1 MQWNARTQ
9 YACLAAVELARHY
22 RAGLPVQ
29 IKTISERLDIPS
41 RFLVQI
47 LLQLKSTGWV
57 NSTRG
62 AAGGYQL
69 TRAPSEISIWDIMQ
83 SVDSSSDLSLDPT
96 SSVERVALKRL
107 LQQAQ
112 IAYQKVLQ
120 ETSLAQLLERID
132 QQRDPMYFI

>member
-1 MQWNARTQ
+1 MHWNARTQ

-22 RAGLPVQ
+22 RTGVPIQ
-29 IKTISERLDIPS
+29 IKTISERLSIPS

-57 NSTRG
+57 TSTRG

-69 TRAPSEISIWDIMQ
+69 TRAPSEISVWDIMQ
-83 SVDSSSDLSLDPT
+83 SVDSSPEGSSDST
-96 SSVERVALKRL
+96 VSVERVALKRL
-107 LQQAQ
+107 LHQAQ
-112 IAYQKVLQ
+112 AAYQQVLQ
-120 ETSLAQLLERID
+120 EMSLAQLLERID